1 MLFDKLKANRRIP
14 FHMPGHKRNTKLL
27 GKKLPY
33 DIDITEIDGFDN
45 LHSPRGVIKEIEDK
59 AKRIYNSDNS
69 FVLVNGSTVGILS
82 GVAAVLSR
90 GDDVLIARNCH
101 KSVYN
106 AVELVGARA
115 HYITPET
122 DEYGVFQPLNP
133 AVLKRRLEEVK
144 PKLLVITS
152 PTYEGVCSDIE
163 GICEL
168 AHSYNIPV
176 LLDSAHGAHMYELG
190 SSADIVV
197 MSLHKTLPALTQ
209 CALAHINGD
218 LVSAEKFRIKLSVFE
233 TSSPS
238 YVLMS
243 SVDEC
248 LSLLENES
256 YKTRSLEYV
265 LKRADLNDGLADLK
279 HLKLLEYDDIYK
291 LVIFSGYSD
300 LSGIELANVLRESY
314 NIEVEMATASY
325 VVLITTECDDFWS
338 YKLLQNALKEIDA
351 SINKTDFESPKAFP
365 IPKKQC
371 EACEVKDSLAVD
383 LSSSEG
389 KISAEYVWAYPPGI
403 PLIVPGEVVSRE
415 IIDYISS
422 GVAKSVNIQST
433 FNMLPEKIYCQS

>member
-1 MLFDKLKANRRIP
+1 M
-14 FHMPGHKRNTKLL
+14 
-27 GKKLPY
+27 
-33 DIDITEIDGFDN
+33 
-45 LHSPRGVIKEIEDK
+45 
-59 AKRIYNSDNS
+59 
-69 FVLVNGSTVGILS
+69 NGSTVGILS

-106 AVELVGARA
+106 AVELVGASA

-133 AVLKRRLEEVK
+133 AVLNRRLEEVK

-168 AHSYNIPV
+168 AHSYNVPV

-190 SSADIVV
+190 GAADIVV

-248 LSLLENES
+248 LNFLENES

-279 HLKLLEYDDIYK
+279 HLKLLEYDDIHK

-300 LSGIELANVLRESY
+300 LSGIELANVLRESF

-325 VVLITTECDDFWS
+325 VVLITTECDDFGS

-422 GVAKSVNIQST
+422 GAAKSVNIQST